1 MRYLIG
7 IDDTDNLQSRGTGHR
22 ARMLGLGLQ
31 EVSLC
36 RLRNITRH
44 QLFVSPLIPYTSHNS
59 SASLVVDQVADPA
72 ELITYCREFLLRES
86 ADGSDAG
93 LCVAPD
99 EIVNESVIDWGNRA
113 KYVVLTMDDAY
124 ALAAKN
130 HIYLEGLT
138 GEKCGIIGSLAAVGL
153 RKEGNDGR
161 LLWLPELRETTGIFK
176 IADLYKKLE
185 IDAIVDMDGQ
195 DTDPEAL
202 VEITNWSRP
211 VMRGNKITLVLQKN
225 RPDEIAMVG
234 GMPAVNNDNL
244 NHGVPDSY
252 RDQVTL
258 KNKLLTDENPIYSSA
273 PKEYIKSISG

>member
-31 EVSLC
+31 EASLC

-59 SASLVVDQVADPA
+59 SASLVVDQVENPD
-72 ELITYCREFLLRES
+72 ELIAYCRDFLLRES

-93 LCVAPD
+93 LCVAED
-99 EIVNESVIDWGNRA
+99 GIVNESVIDWGTRA
-113 KYVVLTMDDAY
+113 KYVVLTMEDAY
-124 ALAAKN
+124 VLAVKN
-130 HIYLEGLT
+130 HLFLEGLT

-161 LLWLPELRETTGIFK
+161 LLWLPDLRETTGIFN
-176 IADLYKKLE
+176 IEDLYKKLE
-185 IDAIVDMDGQ
+185 IDAIVDMNGQ
-195 DTDPEAL
+195 DADPEAF
-202 VEITNWSRP
+202 VEITDWSRP

-225 RPDEIAMVG
+225 G
-234 GMPAVNNDNL
+234 
-244 NHGVPDSY
+244 S
-252 RDQVTL
+252 
-258 KNKLLTDENPIYSSA
+258 DENPIYSSA